1 MVKQIADDLRSHG
14 FRLGRAT
21 PVPLYR
27 GNNAVLVGL
36 SALAVPSIFVL
47 LLGAFGAY
55 RRGWA
60 FAAYAAT
67 VLIYVGGLAT
77 HHDMIARSVIALA
90 GALLFSA
97 AAFLAFAPAF
107 RNNPEAKFGAQLR
120 VSLLWMLVATAVA
133 LTGALVVVGLMS
145 SPLAMEEIE
154 RFRGVKLVLALPPL
168 IALALY
174 IFDSRYDSGS
184 ESPGDVFLTPVRFY
198 QLLAG
203 IAVIAGGAL
212 LVMRSGNQSEIEPSK
227 IELMLRHGL
236 TSVLSVRPRF
246 KSFLVGF
253 PVMMLVPALL
263 RAHRR
268 AVGWIL
274 AICTGVGIG
283 DIIDTFSHLHTPLA
297 ISLWR
302 VFNGLWVGAL
312 IGIAAIA
319 IYRAF
324 VRRRTDSQAV

>member
-1 MVKQIADDLRSHG
+1 
-14 FRLGRAT
+14 
-21 PVPLYR
+21 
-27 GNNAVLVGL
+27 
-36 SALAVPSIFVL
+36 
-47 LLGAFGAY
+47 
-55 RRGWA
+55 
-60 FAAYAAT
+60 
-67 VLIYVGGLAT
+67 
-77 HHDMIARSVIALA
+77 
-90 GALLFSA
+90 
-97 AAFLAFAPAF
+97 
-107 RNNPEAKFGAQLR
+107 
-120 VSLLWMLVATAVA
+120 
-133 LTGALVVVGLMS
+133 
-145 SPLAMEEIE
+145 
-154 RFRGVKLVLALPPL
+154 
-168 IALALY
+168 
-174 IFDSRYDSGS
+174 
-184 ESPGDVFLTPVRFY
+184 
-198 QLLAG
+198 
-203 IAVIAGGAL
+203 
-212 LVMRSGNQSEIEPSK
+212 
-227 IELMLRHGL
+227 MLRHGL